1 MARYKVG
8 LETRERILKATR
20 ALLADVGVEGITLK
34 AITDLAGVRAGS
46 FYNLFETKEAAVLTV
61 VREAIAAMDPGDEGN
76 DTLEDLVS
84 AYVTFMTEQSSM
96 AQVYLQIAVS
106 ATRNNAPIRQRFAN
120 GHRYRIERFTTA
132 LLRDRPD
139 IGVPEATIRIE
150 ALIAALNGFGIARH
164 IDPSFDLNGHA
175 SRMLELTRTQ

>member
-8 LETRERILKATR
+8 LETRERILDATR

-34 AITDLAGVRAGS
+34 AITDRAGVRAGS

-76 DTLEDLVS
+76 DSLEDLVN
-84 AYVTFMTEQSSM
+84 AYVLFMTEQSSM

-106 ATRNNAPIRQRFAN
+106 ATHTNEPIRQRFAK

-132 LLRDRPD
+132 LLRDMPD
-139 IGVPEATIRIE
+139 IGTIEATIRIE

-175 SRMLELTRTQ
+175 ARMLDLTRTP